1 VPTLTLI
8 TEQVLARVPG
18 GTGRYTYQAA
28 AAVAA
33 ARPEGWRTRG
43 VVAWHPRL
51 APARIPG
58 LAGPR
63 RLPLGARV
71 LPRVWARS
79 LPPRLAGDVVHALTP
94 LAPPRRPGQV
104 LVVTVHDDVPYTHPE
119 LLTPH
124 GAAWHRTM
132 IDRAARE
139 AAVIAVPTRAAA
151 DGLRAAGID
160 ARIEVAG
167 AGPTPA
173 MLVPVGDA
181 ALTAA
186 RRHFHLPPVYLITV
200 ATLEPRKGLDVL
212 LDALVELPGVHLAV
226 VGRTGWGHVDPVTE
240 TKRRGLADRVHLLG
254 GLSDADLAAVLA
266 GAAASVSPSRSEGF
280 GLPLLEAMSR
290 GIPVVHSAAPAL
302 VEVSGGAGVLTPV
315 GDSAALATALAGV
328 LNDPLRAQ
336 RLAVAGRLRAADFSW
351 AEVAQRMWAIYTEL
365 AG

>member
-1 VPTLTLI
+1 MPTLTLV

-18 GTGRYTYQAA
+18 GTGRYSYQAA

-33 ARPEGWRTRG
+33 ARPAGWQTRG

-51 APARIPG
+51 GPARIPG
-58 LAGPR
+58 LTGPR

-71 LPRVWARS
+71 LARVWARG
-79 LPPRLAGDVVHALTP
+79 LPPRLPGQVVHALTP
-94 LAPPRRPGQV
+94 LAPPRRVGQA
-104 LVVTVHDDVPYTHPE
+104 LVVTVHDDVPYAHPE

-151 DGLRAAGID
+151 DGLRAAGLD
-160 ARIEVAG
+160 ARIEVVG

-173 MLVPVGDA
+173 MLAPVGDP
-181 ALTAA
+181 ALAAA
-186 RRHFHLPPVYLITV
+186 RRRYQLPAVYLLTV

-226 VGRTGWGHVDPVTE
+226 VGRTGWGHVDPAAE

-254 GLSDADLAAVLA
+254 ALSDVELTAVLA

-290 GIPVVHSAAPAL
+290 GVPVVHSAAPAL
-302 VEVSGGAGVLTPV
+302 VEVAGGAGVVAPIGDPV
-315 GDSAALATALAGV
+315 ALAVALAGV
-328 LNDPLRAQ
+328 LNHPVGAE
-336 RLAVAGRLRAADFSW
+336 RLSVAGRLRAADFSW